1 MSLARVKLAIDK
13 FKEESEEAKLY
24 QDWMKDQADYAADR
38 SLYNTIGK
46 AIGFAVGSF
55 FGAPAAGFL
64 VGGLGGQA
72 AGRAEFGE
80 GMEALDFGG
89 KFDTQG
95 EKEAEFAMQQ
105 AEWGKG
111 EELEMGF
118 SSLMQFIQMGGKL
131 SDFGIGGKSTV
142 DVAADVTK
150 DVATDT
156 AATSTQKWWDAFQDP
171 QSWVP
176 EATAMFLTSAHG
188 GFGGDESPDS
198 YSSADTTTDATDTV
212 PTYDDNTTD
221 ETVDQE
227 HQEWLASM
235 GITSPLYNNSG
246 TV

>member
-13 FKEESEEAKLY
+13 FKEEAKESKLY
-24 QDWMKDQADYAADR
+24 QDWMLEQSEYEADR
-38 SLYNTIGK
+38 SLWSSYGK
-46 AIGFAVGSF
+46 AAGFLLGSI
-55 FGAPAAGFL
+55 FGGPAAGFL
-64 VGGLGGQA
+64 LGGFAGQA
-72 AGRAEFGE
+72 AGRAKFGE
-80 GMEALDFGG
+80 GLEALDFGG
-89 KFDTQG
+89 KFETQG
-95 EKEAEFAMQQ
+95 EKDAEYAMQQ
-105 AEWGKG
+105 KEWGKG

-118 SSLMQFIQMGGKL
+118 TNLMQFIQMGGKL
-131 SDFGIGGKSTV
+131 SDFGIGGESTV
-142 DVAADVTK
+142 DVASDVAG